1 MTSLYLKEK
10 IIIFKKKNTHDMNDN
25 NFPHFLEKSR
35 EKKNAKRRKIRY
47 SFYFLIRNVYCGK

>member
-35 EKKNAKRRKIRY
+35 EKKNAKRRKI
-47 SFYFLIRNVYCGK
+47 